1 LLLVAAGGS
10 IKCPS
15 VEMPKLM
22 DASTVIATAS
32 KQEEPDLAKDFEAD
46 VVINYTK
53 GYRPKPTKEAGRGE
67 IIGSPLPKPTS

>member
-1 LLLVAAGGS
+1 MLLVAAGGG

-22 DASTVIATAS
+22 DASPVIATANT
-32 KQEEPDLAKDFEAD
+32 QEEPDLAKDFEAD

-53 GYRPKPTKEAGRGE
+53 GGIVLNPQKKRG
-67 IIGSPLPKPTS
+67 GVSQ